1 MIRYTGVESA
11 YGGWY
16 GSYGASHSME
26 PNFITCEGTIT
37 SVWDW
42 NPDLIEFPAN
52 SGEFIPDP
60 LDTPPEWVVVA
71 EYCIAKYSAYH
82 FIPGSMS
89 GTCDN
94 GLGFSMTRTYDEL
107 YMYPPDG
114 DPHLIGWVEW
124 GESKGTRYKKV
135 AGQETITLTC
145 TPGVSVQV
153 NNGMCFA
160 EVRYGVSIM
169 VPRVELLGTTRF
181 LNPHAVKF
189 LPGQRIRATIGMP
202 NPYGLPP
209 ALAVD
214 PESYRWSLSNDGVE
228 AFKDYV
234 TGTYLGKKYP
244 LLDHDKRQSV
254 FNFYTNKNGETQ
266 VVCDFKF
273 VLPGGARFE
282 GGLPDFQ
289 VKSKAI
295 HSVRPEYVDSEVVP
309 NTNATGGVILREPDD
324 FIFFD
329 PLEGQEWKDVQFSV
343 PLPFSQVGEGRFVQ
357 LITADRNIYRTVT
370 NPLAR
375 TRFRNIVW
383 SSPILWLYGTG
394 QEALDTSFPPP
405 QALAPDWNLPDK
417 GRLIDSPS
425 QKLFISSLNY
435 TAHWFKATA
444 IDSFQTW
451 ALYKPP
457 QKDGQPTVWIPIVR
471 YKWTWGGVA
480 ERIPYPSGQWILS
493 SFSGQVTQQPAP
505 TSDFP
510 EWERLSNSPIQFKS
524 DPP

>member
-1 MIRYTGVESA
+1 
-11 YGGWY
+11 
-16 GSYGASHSME
+16 ME

-52 SGEFIPDP
+52 SGELIPDP

-114 DPHLIGWVEW
+114 DPYLIGWVEW
-124 GESKGTRYKKV
+124 GKSKGTRYKKV

-189 LPGQRIRATIGMP
+189 LTGQRIRATIGMP
-202 NPYGLPP
+202 NPLGLH
-209 ALAVD
+209 ATLTVD

-228 AFKDYV
+228 AFKDYI
-234 TGTYLGKKYP
+234 TTNYLGEKKI
-244 LLDHDKRQSV
+244 LLETDKRQSA

-266 VVCDFKF
+266 VLCDFKF

-289 VKSKAI
+289 VKSKEI
-295 HSVRPEYVDSEVVP
+295 HSIRPEYVDSEVVP
-309 NTNATGGVILREPDD
+309 NTNATGGVTLREPDD
-324 FIFFD
+324 FIFFR
-329 PLEGQEWKDVQFSV
+329 PARRTRVERCPVQRSITIQPSRGRTV
-343 PLPFSQVGEGRFVQ
+343 RAIDHCRSQHLSHSDQPSGPHALPQHCLVQ
-357 LITADRNIYRTVT
+357 SHSLAIWYRTG
-370 NPLAR
+370 
-375 TRFRNIVW
+375 
-383 SSPILWLYGTG
+383 SSRYELSASSGP
-394 QEALDTSFPPP
+394 SP
-405 QALAPDWNLPDK
+405 
-417 GRLIDSPS
+417 RLES
-425 QKLFISSLNY
+425 
-435 TAHWFKATA
+435 A
-444 IDSFQTW
+444 
-451 ALYKPP
+451 
-457 QKDGQPTVWIPIVR
+457 
-471 YKWTWGGVA
+471 
-480 ERIPYPSGQWILS
+480 
-493 SFSGQVTQQPAP
+493 
-505 TSDFP
+505 
-510 EWERLSNSPIQFKS
+510 
-524 DPP
+524 